1 MRFGSG
7 KACFSL
13 IILLILSAGGV
24 RSALAED
31 KVLKGLVVDA
41 RGEGVAGTTLF
52 VTQLGRARGAPEWRA
67 GWSAT
72 TQGADPVDWV
82 VKSARDGTFAV
93 LLPLGRYRIA
103 AFKTGYGV
111 ALAEVN
117 LQARNQVEVRM
128 TGAGGSTDGQP
139 EADGRE
145 GGLDWILRRSDR
157 DALRDREAEV
167 PVPRDAPV
175 LVSQGGGAG
184 YRRPS
189 SAVRLPS
196 IDGEFTQGMSGSSLL
211 GGVASGPGDASGRS
225 TRLALRGA
233 AGAHGTWRFDGLD
246 GRTSAALDSAEDARA
261 GRTTRGLGA
270 GFDYRLG
277 AGDDLKSEVHYAT
290 TRYSLES
297 DAAAGAL
304 DQEQTSAALR
314 TLWGRRLGDAATMY
328 VEAAYLEAM
337 IGGPTEPPTGSDGG
351 ERMDRSVGTVAGVA
365 LQAEDHALDFGF
377 RIHSY
382 RYELGD
388 GGAFL
393 AGADGG
399 PIQPED
405 GRRGSAVSLFGGDDW
420 RVADRYVVNYGL
432 AYHDDLMSGG
442 AYVVPRVGLTTTLPE
457 AGDLKVRSALM
468 YRFDGGRRGSPAVAS
483 PLEGWAPDHEGARLG
498 YEIEV
503 ERRPEDRLQFAATLS
518 YRPFQE
524 ASERAPDRMP
534 PVALFEEGVL
544 ILADAAA
551 ERREMGFEV
560 QRGFGC
566 VRGILVGTVGR
577 VQGRMSPV
585 FGEGPV
591 VEMQAGQARY
601 YMTALRAEVRPTET
615 EVRVDFRRVM
625 GQTEA
630 AVSVEGSPV
639 DYRRFDLAVLQ
650 GLPFS
655 PIASARWRVLM
666 AYQGLLYDAPEGAP
680 TLAGSLASSRVTGG
694 VDISF

>member
-7 KACFSL
+7 NACLSL
-13 IILLILSAGGV
+13 IVLLTLSAGGV

-52 VTQLGRARGAPEWRA
+52 VTQLGRAPGALEWRA
-67 GWSAT
+67 GLRA
-72 TQGADPVDWV
+72 GAPADDRNDRV
-82 VKSARDGTFAV
+82 VKSARDGTFTV

-103 AFKTGYGV
+103 AFKAGYGV

-128 TGAGGSTDGQP
+128 INAGDSTDGRP
-139 EADGRE
+139 EADAHE

-157 DALRDREAEV
+157 DALRDREADV
-167 PVPRDAPV
+167 PVPGDAAG

-184 YRRPS
+184 DRRPS

-211 GGVASGPGDASGRS
+211 GGGASGPGDASGRS
-225 TRLALRGA
+225 TRLVLRGA
-233 AGAHGTWRFDGLD
+233 AGAHGAWRFDGLD
-246 GRTSAALDSAEDARA
+246 GRTTAALDDADARA

-277 AGDDLKSEVHYAT
+277 PDDDLKSEVHYAT
-290 TRYSLES
+290 TRYSFES

-314 TLWGRRLGDAATMY
+314 AAWGRRLGDDATMY
-328 VEAAYLEAM
+328 VEGAYFEAM
-337 IGGPTEPPTGSDGG
+337 IGGAAETPIGSDGG

-365 LQAEDHALDFGF
+365 LQAEDHALDFGL

-393 AGADGG
+393 ADADGG
-399 PIQPED
+399 AILPED

-432 AYHDDLMSGG
+432 AYHDDFMSGG

-468 YRFDGGRRGSPAVAS
+468 YRLDGGRRGSLSVP
-483 PLEGWAPDHEGARLG
+483 PDHEGARLG

-551 ERREMGFEV
+551 ERREMEFEV

-566 VRGILVGTVGR
+566 VRGVLVGTVGR

-601 YMTALRAEVRPTET
+601 YMTALRAEVQPTET
-615 EVRVDFRRVM
+615 EVRVDFQRVM

-630 AVSVEGSPV
+630 AMSVEGSPV
-639 DYRRFDLAVLQ
+639 DYRRLDLAILQ
-650 GLPFS
+650 ALPFS

-666 AYQGLLYDAPEGAP
+666 AYQGLLYDAPEGASS
-680 TLAGSLASSRVTGG
+680 LGGSLASSRVTGG